1 MCFRAYSVKSGM
13 SLSVSIAPLRTHPRF
28 LIESFVFNP
37 ICCLFGSE
45 WDFLFSGVSSV
56 RHDSDAACGL
66 FMININR
73 YVSENITRKS
83 SFCIKRRYFH
93 NLFDFKERHFVFF
106 DFIMMANLIFLG
118 YI

>member
-37 ICCLFGSE
+37 VCCLFGSE

-56 RHDSDAACGL
+56 RHDSDAACREHEQTAMETKRL
-66 FMININR
+66 AESMDAQNR
-73 YVSENITRKS
+73 
-83 SFCIKRRYFH
+83 
-93 NLFDFKERHFVFF
+93 
-106 DFIMMANLIFLG
+106 
-118 YI
+118 